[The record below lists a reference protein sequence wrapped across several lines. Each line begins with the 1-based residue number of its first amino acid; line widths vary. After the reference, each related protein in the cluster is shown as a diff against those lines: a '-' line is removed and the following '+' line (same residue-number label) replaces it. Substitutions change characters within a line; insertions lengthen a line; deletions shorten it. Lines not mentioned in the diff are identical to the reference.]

1 MRCIAYAIGAES
13 MTEWF
18 VLKCHLS
25 QMLRCLVALRIKCS
39 QKGWIKIAIFRYS
52 NVQVPFEPDAP
63 LHRTCTSKWVLSKRF
78 DINCDHSVFAQEA
91 LFVTKKKWHLT
102 CVWYGSPLGGFLSIG
117 RQYLKA
123 KNVCINTNTYI
134 IKWGKVFSRISLETA
149 FAWESTGRR
158 WRKQP
163 LAREK
168 FVNYVCQQYMWARNK
183 FLSSICQQYVCSCLV
198 NVTNHL
204 LGKMA
209 LRVRLEMERSRS
221 KYTKL
226 DQAFIWVQ
234 RKYLLGASQKSK
246 YLIKYLI

>member
-13 MTEWF
+13 MTEWDSQSLHWHGF
-18 VLKCHLS
+18 VHLS
-25 QMLRCLVALRIKCS
+25 QMLRCLVALQIKCS
-39 QKGWIKIAIFRYS
+39 QKGWIWIAIFQYS

-78 DINCDHSVFAQEA
+78 DINCDRSVFAQGA

-123 KNVCINTNTYI
+123 KNICINTNTYI

-168 FVNYVCQQYMWARNK
+168 FVNYVCQQYV
-183 FLSSICQQYVCSCLV
+183 SQEQVSQQQYLSTICLFLPCKCYQPPFGQ
-198 NVTNHL
+198 NGIKSEIRN
-204 LGKMA
+204 
-209 LRVRLEMERSRS
+209 
-221 KYTKL
+221 
-226 DQAFIWVQ
+226 
-234 RKYLLGASQKSK
+234 GAV
-246 YLIKYLI
+246 